1 VALLRVLYIVMV
13 TAECNMACSYCGG
26 SLVTMPRDISYDLED
41 LAAFIGQDED
51 DETIVALY
59 GGEPLLRP
67 QRVHELLD
75 MLPADRWVL
84 QTNGFYIER
93 LGEHVHDFD
102 SILLSIDGRQA
113 TTDRYRGE
121 GCHDRVMQ
129 ARRWLTMQEYEGD
142 IVARMAASRHTDIYE
157 DVMYLLRFFPH
168 VHWQLD
174 AVWSPLWELPAFRRW
189 TKQSYM
195 PGVEHLARVWT
206 EHLHRGEV
214 LGIVPF
220 LGVARRLIRGGTGL
234 PCGAGRSAVSITTD
248 GRVIGCPIAAE
259 FDWNQMGDFDD
270 VQCIDIGEPCTSC
283 DIYTVC
289 GGRCLFT
296 YKERLWG
303 DEGFTLLCRLT
314 RHLVEHVRAALPL
327 VESMLPDHERDLL
340 YPPFNNTTEIIP

>member
-1 VALLRVLYIVMV
+1 
-13 TAECNMACSYCGG
+13 E
-26 SLVTMPRDISYDLED
+26 
-41 LAAFIGQDED
+41 
-51 DETIVALY
+51 
-59 GGEPLLRP
+59 
-67 QRVHELLD
+67 
-75 MLPADRWVL
+75 
-84 QTNGFYIER
+84 QTNGFYIDR
-93 LGEHVHDFD
+93 LGDRVHDFD
-102 SILLSIDGRQA
+102 AILLSVDGRPA

-129 ARRWLTMQEYEGD
+129 ARRWLAEQGYEGD
-142 IVARMAASRHTDIYE
+142 VIARMAASRHTDIYE
-157 DVMYLLRFFPH
+157 DVTYLLQFFPH

-174 AVWSPLWELPAFRRW
+174 AVWSPLWNLQEFRQW
-189 TKQSYM
+189 TEQSYL
-195 PGVEHLARVWT
+195 PGIDRLAESWTRHLEQDDVP
-206 EHLHRGEV
+206 
-214 LGIVPF
+214 GIVPF
-220 LGVARRLIRGGTGL
+220 LGIARRLIRGGTGL
-234 PCGAGRSAVSITTD
+234 PCGAGRSAMSITTD

-314 RHLVEHVRAALPL
+314 RHLVEQVSAALPL
-327 VESMLPDHERDLL
+327 IKSLLPDHERELL